1 MARFVYKMENIL
13 GIKYKME
20 EQAKT
25 SYGNARAKLTLEEEK
40 LNDLH
45 IKKEM
50 YQNKLTNL
58 MCSNLKVMDIK
69 QSENAIEIT
78 KLFIK
83 QQLIAVKKAE
93 QLLEAARLRLNAAM
107 LERKTHEKLKDR
119 ALENYMLE
127 YEAQQRKEIDELVS
141 FKYNNSTD
149 NQVV

>member
-58 MCSNLKVMDIK
+58 MSSNLKVMDIK
-69 QSENAIEIT
+69 QSEDAIEIT

-149 NQVV
+149 NQ